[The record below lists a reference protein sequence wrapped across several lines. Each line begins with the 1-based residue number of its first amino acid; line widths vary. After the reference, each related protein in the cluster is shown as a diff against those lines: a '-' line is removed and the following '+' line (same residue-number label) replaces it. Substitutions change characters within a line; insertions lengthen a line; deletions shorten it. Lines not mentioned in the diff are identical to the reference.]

1 MGRNLKYQ
9 FLHAINKNFSE
20 GMDKHSIKAD
30 GKMNGTRIFSYADRK
45 NLIDTASNFSN
56 FMKNTHPEVKQ
67 VKDIKSEH
75 IQNFL
80 NSKSATCSTATL
92 KQYESKFNKLEKVV
106 NNTYNCNAN
115 YGGFSTPN
123 GANATKIR
131 NSAMSKA
138 DFKRLESSF
147 SNSNSSAKI
156 AIQLT
161 ARAGLRVSECTKLQG
176 RDINLQKGTIHVADG
191 KGGRDRDVQ
200 MRPEDKQFWT
210 DLKASVGD
218 MERICPVKEDSI
230 NKAIQR
236 EMEKIELKD
245 KYEDTSIHCIR
256 KMYAQEQ
263 YDRYR
268 DQGMEI
274 REALGAVS
282 VDLGHSEDRIEL
294 MREYVLNIH

>member
-9 FLHAINKNFSE
+9 FLHAINNNFKE
-20 GMDKHSIKAD
+20 GMSKNSIKEA
-30 GKMNGTRIFSYADRK
+30 GQMNGTRIFSYSDRK

-56 FMKNTHPEVKQ
+56 FMKNMHPEVKQ
-67 VKDIKSEH
+67 VKDIKAEH
-75 IQNFL
+75 IQSFL

-92 KQYESKFNKLEKVV
+92 KQYESKFNKLEKIV

-115 YGGFSTPN
+115 YRGFSTPN

-131 NSAMSKA
+131 NSAMSKG

-147 SNSNSSAKI
+147 SNSNSSAKV

-161 ARAGLRVSECTKLQG
+161 ARAGLRVSECVKLQG

-191 KGGRDRDVQ
+191 KGGRDRDIQ

-210 DLKASVGD
+210 DLKAQYND
-218 MERICPVKEDSI
+218 YERLCPVKEDSI
-230 NKAIQR
+230 NKAISR
-236 EMEKIELKD
+236 EMEKLELKD
-245 KYEDTSIHCIR
+245 KYEDTSIHAIR

-263 YDRYR
+263 FDRYR
-268 DQGMEI
+268 DEGMEI

-282 VDLGHSEDRIEL
+282 VDLGHSKDRIEL
-294 MREYVLNIH
+294 MKEYVLNIH

>member
-9 FLHAINKNFSE
+9 FLHAIDKNFSE

-30 GKMNGTRIFSYADRK
+30 GKMNGTRIFSYSDRK

-56 FMKNTHPEVKQ
+56 FIKNTHPEIKQ
-67 VKDIKSEH
+67 VKDIKAEH
-75 IQNFL
+75 IQSFL

-92 KQYESKFNKLEKVV
+92 KQYESKFNKLEKIV

-115 YGGFSTPN
+115 YRGFSTPN

-131 NSAMSKA
+131 NSAMSKG

-147 SNSNSSAKI
+147 SNSNSSAKV

-191 KGGRDRDVQ
+191 KGGRDRDIQ

-210 DLKASVGD
+210 DLKAQYND
-218 MERICPVKEDSI
+218 YERLCPVKEDSI

-245 KYEDTSIHCIR
+245 KYSDTSIHCIR

-263 YDRYR
+263 FDRYR
-268 DQGMEI
+268 DEGMET

-282 VDLGHSEDRIEL
+282 VDLGHSTDRIEL
-294 MREYVLNIH
+294 MKEYVLNIH

>member
-9 FLHAINKNFSE
+9 FLHAIDKNFSE

-56 FMKNTHPEVKQ
+56 FMKNTHPNVKL

-75 IQNFL
+75 IQSFL

-92 KQYESKFNKLEKVV
+92 KQYESKFNKLEKIV

-115 YGGFSTPN
+115 YRGFSTPN

-147 SNSNSSAKI
+147 SNSNSSAKV

-161 ARAGLRVSECTKLQG
+161 ARAGLRVSECVKLQG

-191 KGGRDRDVQ
+191 KGGRDRDIQ

-210 DLKASVGD
+210 DLKAQYND
-218 MERICPVKEDSI
+218 YERLCPVKEDSI

-245 KYEDTSIHCIR
+245 KYSDTSIHCIR

-263 YDRYR
+263 FDRYR
-268 DQGMEI
+268 DEGMET

-282 VDLGHSEDRIEL
+282 VDLGHGANRIEL
-294 MREYVLNIH
+294 MKEYVLNIH

>member
-9 FLHAINKNFSE
+9 FLNAINDNFKE
-20 GMDKHSIKAD
+20 GMSKNSIKEA
-30 GKMNGTRIFSYADRK
+30 GQMNGTRIFSYSDRK
-45 NLIDTASNFSN
+45 NLIDVASNFSE
-56 FMKNTHPEVKQ
+56 FMKNTHPNVKL
-67 VKDIKSEH
+67 VKDIKAEH
-75 IQNFL
+75 IQSFL

-115 YGGFSTPN
+115 YRGFSTPN

-131 NSAMSKA
+131 NSAMSKN
-138 DFKRLESSF
+138 DFKKLENSF
-147 SNSNSSAKI
+147 SNSSSSAKV

-161 ARAGLRVSECTKLQG
+161 ARAGLRVSECVKLQG

-210 DLKASVGD
+210 DLKANYGD
-218 MERICPVKEDSI
+218 MERLCPIKEDSI
-230 NKAIQR
+230 NKAISR
-236 EMEKIELKD
+236 EMEKLELKD
-245 KYEDTSIHCIR
+245 KYEDTSIHAIR

-268 DQGMEI
+268 EQGMEI
-274 REALGAVS
+274 TEALGAVS
-282 VDLGHSEDRIEL
+282 VDLGHSKDRIEL
-294 MREYVLNIH
+294 MKEYVLNIH

>member
-9 FLHAINKNFSE
+9 FLHAIDKNFIE

-30 GKMNGTRIFSYADRK
+30 GKMNGTRIFSYSDRK

-56 FMKNTHPEVKQ
+56 FIKNTHPEIKQ
-67 VKDIKSEH
+67 VKDIKAEH
-75 IQNFL
+75 IQSFL

-92 KQYESKFNKLEKVV
+92 KQYESKFNKLEKIV

-115 YGGFSTPN
+115 YRGFSTPN

-131 NSAMSKA
+131 NSAMSKG

-147 SNSNSSAKI
+147 SNSNSSAKV

-191 KGGRDRDVQ
+191 KGGRDRDIQ

-210 DLKASVGD
+210 DLKAQYND
-218 MERICPVKEDSI
+218 YERLCPVKEDSI

-245 KYEDTSIHCIR
+245 KYSDTSIHCIR

-263 YDRYR
+263 FDRYR
-268 DQGMEI
+268 DEGMET

-282 VDLGHSEDRIEL
+282 VDLGHSTDRIEL
-294 MREYVLNIH
+294 MKEYVLNIH